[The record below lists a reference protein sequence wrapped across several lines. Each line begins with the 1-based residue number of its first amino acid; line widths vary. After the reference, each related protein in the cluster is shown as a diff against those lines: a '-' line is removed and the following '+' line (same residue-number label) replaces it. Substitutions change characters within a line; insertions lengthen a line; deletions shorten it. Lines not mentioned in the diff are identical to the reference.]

1 MGIFLAA
8 GGTARL
14 GTYVTNYF
22 EESFGASWKSNPT
35 VVAAHDQC
43 MAMLK
48 SDDFCAV
55 PRAGF
60 DKFLVIRADNE
71 IVNATD
77 ALDKVDAGDARAAG
91 NAFRKG
97 MEKRL
102 VSRNLLTVIADT
114 CSTCVGI

>member
-1 MGIFLAA
+1 
-8 GGTARL
+8 
-14 GTYVTNYF
+14 
-22 EESFGASWKSNPT
+22 
-35 VVAAHDQC
+35 

>member
-1 MGIFLAA
+1 
-8 GGTARL
+8 
-14 GTYVTNYF
+14 
-22 EESFGASWKSNPT
+22 
-35 VVAAHDQC
+35 
-43 MAMLK
+43 
-48 SDDFCAV
+48 V